1 MTHFNWKEYS
11 NVADKLS
18 ESKDNEAFL
27 RAAISRYY
35 YSVFGSA
42 RYYLVEKKSETRF
55 LKRHR
60 IHTMVYEELKKSTDD
75 NEAELG
81 ELLQTLSEIRKLADY
96 DWENTGL
103 SHFQKQLPIVQAKVE
118 KAFEDINALNSYPS
132 NFKF

>member
-1 MTHFNWKEYS
+1 MHFNWKEYS

-18 ESKDNEAFL
+18 QSKDNEAFL

-42 RYYLVEKKSETRF
+42 RYYLVEKKSETQF
-55 LKRHR
+55 LNRGG
-60 IHTMVYEELKKSTDD
+60 IHTRVYDELKKSTDD

-81 ELLQTLSEIRKLADY
+81 DLLETLSEIRNKADY
-96 DWENTGL
+96 DWENIDITY
-103 SHFQKQLPIVQAKVE
+103 FQKQLPIVQEKVE
-118 KAFEDINALNSYPS
+118 KAFEDINALNNYPS